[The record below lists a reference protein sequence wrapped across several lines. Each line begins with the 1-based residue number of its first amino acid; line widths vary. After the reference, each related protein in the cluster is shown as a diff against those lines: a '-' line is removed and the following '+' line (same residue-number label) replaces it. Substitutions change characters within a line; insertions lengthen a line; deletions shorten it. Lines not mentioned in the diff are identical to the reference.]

1 MKEVVFELKRD
12 FNKEFVGLERAK
24 NDAKFAIEEKNEQIK
39 DLLESLNEEIV
50 VEQFVQHPLENPE
63 HIFELDEE
71 NEIKVERFYN
81 AQQRAERAEA
91 ERKRLEKEALL
102 QGDNIG
108 QRGLKKMLGGNELIF
123 KKEKNKL
130 EDELVREEW
139 MNKPEEEM
147 NEDEKQRLKEFEQ
160 RVEDSKAKQ
169 RKQWQVNLQR
179 VRNEISEIKSKFEEQ
194 IYQLQ
199 KKRIF
204 YDARIYEQELQIV
217 RLTIAL
223 HDVKETG
230 SNVIKFRDQLEE
242 EDRKLEE
249 QKKFL
254 HICNDQFTE
263 FDAKMKGDR
272 VFIDQEAR
280 VKSFC
285 NQDKLD
291 FKKIMHFV
299 KSGRPHCKVVV
310 PPEKIEQ
317 WKAHICVYDPYN
329 EIDAAVIDHKVA
341 EEEKKEVY
349 DFDRDRHIFTE
360 VHQHQFENIVHERTI
375 RMKCKQV
382 ESENQ
387 ERLGNL
393 RDFIHFL
400 ENEKKDVFEKFDSL
414 QNRYKKSIDRQEK
427 LKFNFEAV
435 VFLKQGQVE
444 VPQLPVAT
452 DYKDAILI
460 NLNVIKS
467 ENDQIRHK
475 GNTKVN

>member
-1 MKEVVFELKRD
+1 
-12 FNKEFVGLERAK
+12 
-24 NDAKFAIEEKNEQIK
+24 
-39 DLLESLNEEIV
+39 
-50 VEQFVQHPLENPE
+50 
-63 HIFELDEE
+63 
-71 NEIKVERFYN
+71 
-81 AQQRAERAEA
+81 
-91 ERKRLEKEALL
+91 
-102 QGDNIG
+102 
-108 QRGLKKMLGGNELIF
+108 
-123 KKEKNKL
+123 
-130 EDELVREEW
+130 
-139 MNKPEEEM
+139 
-147 NEDEKQRLKEFEQ
+147 
-160 RVEDSKAKQ
+160 
-169 RKQWQVNLQR
+169 
-179 VRNEISEIKSKFEEQ
+179 
-194 IYQLQ
+194 
-199 KKRIF
+199 
-204 YDARIYEQELQIV
+204 
-217 RLTIAL
+217 
-223 HDVKETG
+223 
-230 SNVIKFRDQLEE
+230 
-242 EDRKLEE
+242 
-249 QKKFL
+249 
-254 HICNDQFTE
+254 
-263 FDAKMKGDR
+263 
-272 VFIDQEAR
+272 
-280 VKSFC
+280 
-285 NQDKLD
+285 
-291 FKKIMHFV
+291 MHFV